1 MKIKF
6 LPSVAFLTLFSTI
19 SFAQSPKVF
28 AVTGKTK
35 GDITWNFVREIN
47 MQTAALEKN
56 IFPVTQQTLY
66 YDALTRLPIS
76 AQNIINPTTE
86 IMQGI
91 DLNEAVPD
99 VVAALAYDSK
109 FNRLYYT
116 YMHGTDLRYI
126 DLNNPQPKQY
136 VVRHASLKPFA
147 TEQGEEDVITRMAFT
162 PDGYGYALTNN
173 SKHLIKFSS
182 GEKIVITDLGS
193 LTDGKKNG
201 NMSVHTLCTSYGG
214 DMLADAF
221 GNLYLYSQKGNIF
234 KINPSTKVADFI
246 GAIKGLPEAF
256 TVNGVAVDNNDH
268 IILSCATSA
277 EGYYLLDMKTLI
289 AEKMASKEN
298 EVYNASDL
306 ASASFLYQK
315 QVPVKSIGTEVL
327 GNEFVTISPNPVTGR
342 SFDLKFNNIPAGNYS
357 IEILD
362 ATGNT
367 LYKKEVNI
375 ITDQTEKIMLPSIIR
390 SGIFNL
396 KVISKDVA
404 TNIYT
409 NKIVVGR

>member
-1 MKIKF
+1 MKLKI
-6 LPSVAFLTLFSTI
+6 LPSVAFLALVSTLSI
-19 SFAQSPKVF
+19 AQTQKIF

-35 GDITWNFVREIN
+35 GDLTWNFVRELN
-47 MQTAALEKN
+47 MQTAGVEKN
-56 IFPVTQQTLY
+56 IFPVAQQTLY

-76 AQNIINPTTE
+76 AQNIIHPTTN

-91 DLNEAVPD
+91 DLDAPVPD
-99 VVAALAYDSK
+99 VVAAIAYDAK

-126 DLNNPQPKQY
+126 DLNGSQPKQY
-136 VVRHASLKPFA
+136 VVRHASLKPFT
-147 TEQGEEDVITRMAFT
+147 TEPGEEDVITRMTFA

-173 SKHLIKFSS
+173 SKHLIRFSS
-182 GEKIVITDLGS
+182 GEKIVITDMGS

-214 DMLADAF
+214 DMLSDAY
-221 GNLYLYSQKGNIF
+221 GNLYLFSQKGNIF
-234 KINPSTKVADFI
+234 KINSTSKVADYI
-246 GAIKGLPEAF
+246 GEIKGLPASF
-256 TVNGVAVDNNDH
+256 TVNGVASDNNNN
-268 IILSCATSA
+268 IILSCATSV
-277 EGYYLLDMKTLI
+277 EGYYMVNMKTLN
-289 AEKMASKEN
+289 AEKMPSKEN

-306 ASASFLYQK
+306 ASESFLYQK
-315 QVPVKSIGTEVL
+315 QAPVKTVTSEVL

-342 SFDLKFNNIPAGNYS
+342 SFELKFNNIPAGNYS

-362 ATGNT
+362 AAGSA
-367 LYKKEVNI
+367 LYKKQVNVI
-375 ITDQTEKIMLPSIIR
+375 SDQTEKIMLPSIIR

-404 TNIYT
+404 ANIYT